1 MLLGVRLKRPEEAAV
16 LNVLHASGLDD
27 GWLTDRPWRSRPGTA
42 KHDRSTMNKSLGSF
56 IRKHRVKTE
65 TNNGGIPLRKVC
77 FPLLVSTQTEGEGL
91 SAVDAEHFKLGAL
104 VEQVSMS
111 PYTVSWL

>member
-1 MLLGVRLKRPEEAAV
+1 M
-16 LNVLHASGLDD
+16 
-27 GWLTDRPWRSRPGTA
+27 
-42 KHDRSTMNKSLGSF
+42 
-56 IRKHRVKTE
+56 
-65 TNNGGIPLRKVC
+65 RKVC

-91 SAVDAEHFKLGAL
+91 SAVDTEHFKLGAL